1 MAIFQS
7 QTSGKKPEVTPPE
20 VTPFA
25 AGVPSPT
32 HKQQVSSS
40 ENRSIISNMNYLYGT
55 GSATVVISPIITEVN
70 GAANQVLKLAGKPV
84 LGTLFAP
91 NETSAMIHV
100 LQTNL
105 GI

>member
-1 MAIFQS
+1 MAQWG
-7 QTSGKKPEVTPPE
+7 TTPVPPEKKPEVTPL
-20 VTPFA
+20 
-25 AGVPSPT
+25 AGGTPSPT

-55 GSATVVISPIITEVN
+55 GSTTVVISPIITEVN
-70 GAANQVLKLAGKPV
+70 GAANQVLKLAGKPQ
-84 LGTLFAP
+84 LGALFAP